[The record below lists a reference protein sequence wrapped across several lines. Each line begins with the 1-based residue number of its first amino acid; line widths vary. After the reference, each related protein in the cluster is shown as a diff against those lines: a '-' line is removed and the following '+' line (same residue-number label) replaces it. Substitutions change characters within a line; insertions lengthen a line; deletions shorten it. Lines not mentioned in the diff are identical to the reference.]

1 MTQEKVQAT
10 GRRKTAVAR
19 IFLSEGKGIIRVN
32 GRALEDYFPTE
43 ILRVCIRQPLVLT
56 QTADKFDVSAKV
68 DGGGNAGQAQAIRLG
83 IARALIKADEA
94 KRGILKTAGFLM
106 RDPREKERKKY
117 GQKGARRKFQWTKR

>member
-1 MTQEKVQAT
+1 MTQERFQAT
-10 GRRKTAVAR
+10 GRRKTAVAK
-19 IFLSEGKGIIRVN
+19 IFLSEGKGTIRVN
-32 GRALEDYFPTE
+32 GRALENYFPTE

-56 QTADKFDVSAKV
+56 ETADKFNVTAKV
-68 DGGGNAGQAQAIRLG
+68 AGGGNAGQAHAIRLG

-94 KRGILKTAGFLM
+94 KRSVLKTAGYLM